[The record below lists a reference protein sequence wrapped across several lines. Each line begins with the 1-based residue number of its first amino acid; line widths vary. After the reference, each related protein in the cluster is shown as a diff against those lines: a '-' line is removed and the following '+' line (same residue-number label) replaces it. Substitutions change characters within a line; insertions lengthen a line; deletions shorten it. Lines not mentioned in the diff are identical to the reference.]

1 VGLSCWISRT
11 DCWHNQLKI
20 SCILL
25 IIPAMLFLKFA
36 RLARGGQLLFSLT
49 GNGYL
54 PVDAKV

>member
-25 IIPAMLFLKFA
+25 IIPAILFLKFA
-36 RLARGGQLLFSLT
+36 ILATLT
-49 GNGYL
+49 RNGYL